1 MKKNIFF
8 EKKLKSLQSVCYSYF
23 AQNYFGQVVT
33 FLKRTPFNCC
43 KCGKRFILMTVS
55 EYNISVDKFS
65 DGIFRFI
72 LKNVGDEEHSKDIV
86 QESFLRLWER
96 RQNVTFDHVKTYL
109 FTTAYHLMID
119 LIRKCKK
126 KANYQEQ
133 HFDND
138 FSVAEFCDLG
148 EILEK
153 AVNQLPEI
161 QKTAVLLRDYEG
173 YTYKEIGEITGLNE
187 SQVKVYIYR
196 ARLFLKQY
204 IGSMDRVI

>member
-1 MKKNIFF
+1 
-8 EKKLKSLQSVCYSYF
+8 
-23 AQNYFGQVVT
+23 
-33 FLKRTPFNCC
+33 
-43 KCGKRFILMTVS
+43 MTVS
-55 EYNISVDKFS
+55 EYNTSVDKFS

-72 LKNVGDEEHSKDIV
+72 LKNLGDEEHSKDIV
-86 QESFLRLWER
+86 QESYLRLWER
-96 RQNVTFDHVKTYL
+96 RQNVKFDKVKTYL

-119 LIRKCKK
+119 LLRKNKYRATYEK
-126 KANYQEQ
+126 HHDESETESTV
-133 HFDND
+133 FT
-138 FSVAEFCDLG
+138 DLG

-173 YTYKEIGEITGLNE
+173 YSYQEIGEVTGLNE

-196 ARLFLKQY
+196 ARMFLKQY

>member
-1 MKKNIFF
+1 
-8 EKKLKSLQSVCYSYF
+8 
-23 AQNYFGQVVT
+23 
-33 FLKRTPFNCC
+33 
-43 KCGKRFILMTVS
+43 MTVS
-55 EYNISVDKFS
+55 EYNTSVDKFS

-72 LKNVGDEEHSKDIV
+72 LKNIRDEENSKDIV

-96 RQNVTFDHVKTYL
+96 RQNVTFDKVKTYL

-119 LIRKCKK
+119 MIRRGKNKSTYENQYYDK
-126 KANYQEQ
+126 EITATE
-133 HFDND
+133 
-138 FSVAEFCDLG
+138 FSDLG

-173 YTYKEIGEITGLNE
+173 YSYQEIGEITGLNE

-196 ARLFLKQY
+196 ARMFLKQY
-204 IGSMDRVI
+204 IGSMERVI